1 MAVNTANYNL
11 KKPSQEDFYNIE
23 DHNGNMDIID
33 TQIKRV
39 ETELEG
45 HVGDTQSHVPHLG
58 TTANNGNTYTI
69 DSEKTI
75 SDGSKFSVKFNAIAT
90 GSATLS
96 ISSDG
101 LARSLK
107 KPSGEDFK
115 PKAGIYSFIRDG
127 ENFQLLGE
135 GGADIIP
142 IYSGLAKITRI
153 DESKGSA
160 EFYSSGT
167 LTWSTVPQT
176 VDIFLVG
183 GGANGERGSC
193 TRDGLY
199 FGGNGG
205 GGGYTGI
212 YMGVNI
218 EGRTNILVGSGG
230 IKGGQSQV
238 GTLHIAKGASGQIGG
253 SNGGVGGFTSE
264 RAATNGGSN
273 GTPGQGIST
282 CDFFG
287 TIHSGAGG
295 GGGSSF
301 TSNTTGG
308 KGGYANGAGGVG
320 GRGDSGTGVSNGCGG
335 EGGGGYGGGGGGGG
349 VGGDYGGTGGAGGSG
364 IVILRW
370 GY

>member
-1 MAVNTANYNL
+1 MAVNTVNYNL
-11 KKPSQEDFYNIE
+11 KKPSQEDFYNIG

-33 TQIKRV
+33 TQIKKI

-45 HVGDTQSHVPHLG
+45 HVGDTHNHVPHLG
-58 TTANNGNTYTI
+58 TTVNNGNTYTI
-69 DSEKTI
+69 DSEKNI

-90 GSATLS
+90 GSATLN

-183 GGANGERGSC
+183 GGANGEKGGDMSG
-193 TRDGLY
+193 DNY

-205 GGGYTGI
+205 GSGYTSM
-212 YMGVNI
+212 YMSVNI
-218 EGRTNILVGSGG
+218 EAITTIIVGSGG
-230 IKGGQSQV
+230 IIGGQSKV
-238 GTLHIAKGASGQIGG
+238 GTIYVANGASGRIGG
-253 SNGGVGGFTSE
+253 SNGGFGGFIAE

-273 GTPGQGIST
+273 GTPGQGTST

-287 TIHSGAGG
+287 TIHAAGG
-295 GGGSSF
+295 GGGASSF
-301 TSNTTGG
+301 SSNNKPGIGGFANGTGG
-308 KGGYANGAGGVG
+308 AGTKGGLGSGGQVG
-320 GRGDSGTGVSNGCGG
+320 DGGT
-335 EGGGGYGGGGGGGG
+335 GGGGYGGGGGGGG
-349 VGGDYGGTGGAGGSG
+349 CGSGIGGSGGSG
-364 IVILRW
+364 IVIIRW